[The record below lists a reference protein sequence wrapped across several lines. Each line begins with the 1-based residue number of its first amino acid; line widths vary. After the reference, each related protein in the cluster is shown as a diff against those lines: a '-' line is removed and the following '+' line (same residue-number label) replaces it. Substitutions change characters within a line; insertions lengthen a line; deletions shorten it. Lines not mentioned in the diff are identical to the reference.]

1 MTAFYEILQQV
12 VELLQR
18 EGRVSYRALKRHFDL
33 DDACLEDLK
42 FEIVRVK
49 QLAVDRDGEMLVWI
63 GAPPAASSGVAP
75 APPEAPPAPEGER
88 RQLTVMF
95 CDLVDSTT
103 LSGRLDPED
112 LRDVLRAY
120 QSTCARVIEHFDGF
134 IAQYLGDGLLV
145 YFGYPLAHED
155 DARRA
160 VLAGL
165 GIVKGL
171 GPLNE
176 RLVREGG
183 VWLST
188 RVGIHTG
195 PVVVGELGGSGD
207 LALALGATPN
217 VAARIE
223 GLATPDCVVVSS
235 ATHRLVQAS
244 LSSEDLGLHHV
255 KGVDAP
261 MRLYRMSAPAIEDP
275 VAGAEPA
282 MESVPLVGRDD
293 ELRLL
298 LGRWSQVVG
307 GEGQVIMLCGE
318 PGIGKSRLTVA
329 LRDAI
334 RQRGHCSITHRC
346 SPYYRNTALY
356 PVIEQLRHRLT
367 LRGEDS
373 PETQL
378 DKLERMFEGQGRPLE
393 DVVPLLAALLSIPLT
408 EGRYPPLN
416 LSPQGQRQRTQEA
429 LMHWLLDESVS
440 RPLLVVFEDLHWAD
454 PSTQDLLTLL
464 FDQVATRRIMVLLT
478 FRPQFTPS
486 WVSRSQ
492 FTQLT
497 LGGLGR
503 RQVAAVIETVTGGRR
518 LPDEVADEIIAKTD
532 GVPLFVEELTKM
544 VLESGMLQERSGR
557 YELRERLMPLDIP
570 VTLQDSL
577 MARLDRLDGAKEV
590 AQLGATLGREF
601 SYALIR
607 AVSPLAE
614 EALLQGL
621 RRLVDSELI
630 HQKDLPPQGSY
641 AFKHV
646 LIQNAAYQSLLRRK
660 RQGYHRS
667 TARVLREQFPE
678 VAEANPELLA
688 YHCTEAGLT
697 EQAVFHWGQAGQKAM
712 RRSACQEAASHL
724 ANGLELLKGLPETPQ
739 RDQVELRLRTALGP
753 ALIAMKGY
761 GAGEVERSYARA
773 RELCREMGETSELAP
788 VLVGLEAFYL
798 LRAELG
804 TARDLAGQL
813 LLLAERRNDPDIRTM
828 AHSGMGVALF
838 YLGEFAPTLAHLEQG
853 IKLHDPRRQ
862 RTLAFQDPG
871 VACLSWSAVAL
882 WILGH
887 PDQALE
893 RGREA
898 VELARELVHPF
909 SLAFS
914 LTWAARIHQARR
926 EPEAVARLAEET
938 VALSTDQGF
947 PFFAAQGT
955 LMRGWALAQQ
965 GRAEDGVAEMQ
976 RGIKAWQVT
985 GAELGATYF
994 SALLA
999 EVYGQVGKP
1008 KKGLAE
1014 LSLAHERAKRTGE
1027 RWWEAELY
1035 RQEGELLLSQGAAR
1049 ARAERCLQQA
1059 LAIAR
1064 GSRARSL
1071 ELRAAMSL
1079 ARLRCDG
1086 ATTACNDEDLRGI
1099 HDGFDEGLDTRD
1111 LLDAGALLGE
1121 MALGTGSARGGGR
1134 PVSGV

>member
-1 MTAFYEILQQV
+1 VTAFYEILQQLV
-12 VELLQR
+12 VLLQR
-18 EGRVSYRALKRHFDL
+18 EGRVSYRALRRHFDL

-49 QLAVDRDGEMLVWI
+49 QLAVDRGGEMLVWT
-63 GAPPAASSGVAP
+63 GAPLAASQDVDPAPPQAPPAL
-75 APPEAPPAPEGER
+75 EGER

-103 LSGRLDPED
+103 LAHRLDPED
-112 LRDVLRAY
+112 LRDVVRAY

-176 RLVREGG
+176 RLMREGG
-183 VWLST
+183 VWLSA

-195 PVVVGELGGSGD
+195 PVVVGELGGPGD
-207 LALALGATPN
+207 GALALGATPN

-223 GLATPDCVVVSS
+223 GLADPDYVVVSD
-235 ATHRLVQAS
+235 ATHRLIQGS
-244 LSSEDLGLHHV
+244 LASEDLGLRHV
-255 KGVDAP
+255 KGVHAP
-261 MRLYRMSAPAIEDP
+261 IRLYRVSDPGSKYPREGGKPAT
-275 VAGAEPA
+275 EP
-282 MESVPLVGRDD
+282 MPLVGRDD

-298 LGRWSQVVG
+298 LGRWRQVEG
-307 GEGQVIMLCGE
+307 GEGQVVILCGE
-318 PGIGKSRLTVA
+318 PGIGKSRLAEA

-334 RQRGHCSITHRC
+334 SRQGHCTITHRC

-356 PVIEQLRHRLT
+356 PVIEQLRHRLE
-367 LRGEDS
+367 LRSEAS
-373 PETQL
+373 PEAQIDQL
-378 DKLERMFEGQGRPLE
+378 EGLFAGQGRHPE
-393 DVVPLLAALLSIPLT
+393 DVVPLLAGLLSIPLP

-440 RPLLVVFEDLHWAD
+440 RPVLAVFEDLHWAD
-454 PSTQDLLTLL
+454 PSTQELLTLL
-464 FDQVATRRIMVLLT
+464 FDQVPTRRIMILLT
-478 FRPQFTPS
+478 FRPQFTPP
-486 WVSRSQ
+486 WAGRSQ

-503 RQVAAVIETVTGGRR
+503 RQVAAVIERVVGGRR
-518 LPDEVADEIIAKTD
+518 LPEEVVDEIIAKTD

-544 VLESGMLQERSGR
+544 VLESGMLRERPGR

-570 VTLQDSL
+570 VTLQGSL

-601 SYALIR
+601 TYALIR

-630 HQKDLPPQGSY
+630 HQKGLPPHASY

-667 TARVLREQFPE
+667 IATVLREQFPE
-678 VAEANPELLA
+678 VAEAHPELLA
-688 YHCTEAGLT
+688 YHCTEARLT
-697 EQAVFHWGQAGQKAM
+697 EQAVLHWRQAGEKAM
-712 RRSACQEAASHL
+712 WRSACREAANHL

-739 RDQVELRLRTALGP
+739 RDQAELRLRTALGP

-761 GAGEVERSYARA
+761 GAREVERSYARA
-773 RELCREMGETSELAP
+773 RELCREMGETPELAP
-788 VLVGLEAFYL
+788 VLVGLGAFYL
-798 LRAELG
+798 LRAELE

-813 LLLAERRNDPDIRTM
+813 LLLAESRNDPDIRTM
-828 AHSGMGVALF
+828 AHSGMGVVLF
-838 YLGEFAPTLAHLEQG
+838 YLGEFASTLAHLQQG

-862 RTLAFQDPG
+862 RVLAIQDPG
-871 VACLSWSAVAL
+871 VACLGWSAVAL
-882 WILGH
+882 WIQGH

-893 RGREA
+893 RGWSA
-898 VELARELVHPF
+898 VELARGLAHPF

-926 EPEAVARLAEET
+926 EPEAVARLADEA
-938 VALSTDQGF
+938 VALSTEQGF
-947 PFFAAQGT
+947 PFFVAQGT

-965 GRAEDGVAEMQ
+965 GRPEDGIAEMQ
-976 RGIKAWQVT
+976 RGIEVWQTT

-999 EVYGQVGKP
+999 EVYGQVGQP
-1008 KKGLAE
+1008 KRGLAE
-1014 LSLAHERAKRTGE
+1014 LGLAHERAKRTGE

-1035 RQEGELLLSQGAAR
+1035 RLEGELLMSRGGAR
-1049 ARAERCLQQA
+1049 AHAERCLRRA

-1071 ELRAAMSL
+1071 ELRAATSL
-1079 ARLRCDG
+1079 TRLRCNGD
-1086 ATTACNDEDLRGI
+1086 TTGCDNEDLRRI
-1099 HDGFDEGLDTRD
+1099 YDDFEEGFDTRD
-1111 LLDAGALLGE
+1111 LLDAGLLLGE
-1121 MALGTGSARGGGR
+1121 TVLGAGPARGEGRSAGG
-1134 PVSGV
+1134 V